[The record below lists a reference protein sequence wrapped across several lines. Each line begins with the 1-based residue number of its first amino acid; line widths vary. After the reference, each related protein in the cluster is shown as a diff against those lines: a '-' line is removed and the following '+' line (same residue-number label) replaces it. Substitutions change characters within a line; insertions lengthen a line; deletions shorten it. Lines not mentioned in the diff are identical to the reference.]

1 MRKVKPDLS
10 ALEFAMEDVSGQTHY
25 FLDLDTGG
33 IVSIPDQSYQ
43 VWLHLGETR
52 ARPLHDDL
60 IRPDYG
66 RRAPNTN
73 EPGNSPIQQVDEI
86 QDQLGVRYLRLP
98 KADSRR
104 SYQDIEVFI
113 ATVQDTDLRNELTQA
128 IAGQGAFRR
137 FKATLAGH
145 RHERERWFRFKNQRL
160 RQRVAEWLATEDVEL
175 IADEVEEAAENQPA
189 MRERLLQELLPIVRS
204 VRKAPGVVRVALIGS
219 IATDV
224 QLPRDADLLVTVTDE
239 ANLAPLAKLGRRWRS
254 HVQSL
259 HCSGDIFLA
268 DTRDTYL
275 GRTCPWRE
283 CGTVEIPQCDAR
295 HCGERRYLHDD
306 LGTIKLPR
314 SVVAE
319 PPIEL
324 WPELV
329 ARGIVPADVEA
340 ILLAPLRAE
349 AETSSD

>member
-1 MRKVKPDLS
+1 MRKVKPDL
-10 ALEFAMEDVSGQTHY
+10 ATIEFAMEDVSGQTHY

-33 IVSIPDQSYQ
+33 VVSIPDQSYQ
-43 VWLHLGETR
+43 AWLRLGETQ
-52 ARPLHDDL
+52 ARPLHDEL
-60 IRPDYG
+60 RRTGYG
-66 RRAPNTN
+66 RNPSLNT
-73 EPGNSPIQQVDEI
+73 PAVSSPVQQVDEI
-86 QDQLGVRYLRLP
+86 QDQLGQRYLRLP

-104 SYQDIEVFI
+104 SYQDIEAFI
-113 ATVQDTDLRNELTQA
+113 LTVQSEDLRNELTQA

-137 FKATLAGH
+137 FKAALAGH

-160 RQRVAEWLATEDVEL
+160 RLRLAEWLVTEDVEL
-175 IADEVEEAAENQPA
+175 IVDEVEKTSEDQPNTRA
-189 MRERLLQELLPIVRS
+189 RLLHEMLSIVRA
-204 VRKAPGVVRVALIGS
+204 VRKVPGVVRVALIGS
-219 IATDV
+219 MVSDAP
-224 QLPRDADLLVTVTDE
+224 QPRDADLLVTVTDD
-239 ANLAPLAKLGRRWRS
+239 ANLGPLAKLGRRWRS

-268 DTRDTYL
+268 DTRDLYL

-314 SVVAE
+314 SVIAE

-324 WPELV
+324 WPELLPRAV
-329 ARGIVPADVEA
+329 VPADVEML
-340 ILLAPLRAE
+340 LLAPLRDE
-349 AETSSD
+349 AYT

>member
-1 MRKVKPDLS
+1 MRKVKPDL
-10 ALEFAMEDVSGQTHY
+10 ATLEFAMEDVSGQTHY
-25 FLDLDTGG
+25 FLDLETGG
-33 IVSIPDQSYQ
+33 VVSVPDQSYQ
-43 VWLHLGETR
+43 AWLRLGETR

-60 IRPDYG
+60 MRMDRG
-66 RRAPNTN
+66 RYASVTN
-73 EPGNSPIQQVDEI
+73 ETAASPVQQVDEI
-86 QDQLGVRYLRLP
+86 QDQLGLRYLRLP
-98 KADSRR
+98 RADSRR

-113 ATVQDTDLRNELTQA
+113 TTVQDKDLRNELTQA

-160 RQRVAEWLATEDVEL
+160 RERLAEWLATEDVEL
-175 IADEVEEAAENQPA
+175 VVDEVEEASDDQPG
-189 MRERLLQELLPIVRS
+189 MRQRLLQEMLPIVRG
-204 VRKAPGVVRVALIGS
+204 VRKVPGVVRIALIGS
-219 IATDV
+219 LATDAP
-224 QLPRDADLLVTVTDE
+224 LPRDADLLVTVTDD
-239 ANLAPLAKLGRRWRS
+239 ANLGPLAKLGRRWRS

-268 DTRDTYL
+268 DTRDLYL

-324 WPELV
+324 WPELIT
-329 ARGIVPADVEA
+329 RGVVPDDVEA
-340 ILLAPLRAE
+340 LLLTPLRAE
-349 AETSSD
+349 TGT

>member
-1 MRKVKPDLS
+1 MRKVKPDLTT
-10 ALEFAMEDVSGQTHY
+10 LEFALEDVSGQTHY
-25 FLDLDTGG
+25 FLDLDSGG
-33 IVSIPDQSYQ
+33 VVSVPDQSYQ
-43 VWLHLGETR
+43 AWLRLGETR

-60 IRPDYG
+60 RRTDYS
-66 RRAPNTN
+66 RYSSLSN
-73 EPGNSPIQQVDEI
+73 ETVTTPVQQVDEI
-86 QDQLGVRYLRLP
+86 QDQLGTRYLRLP

-113 ATVQDTDLRNELTQA
+113 TTVQDKDLRNELTQA

-137 FKATLAGH
+137 FKAALAGH

-160 RQRVAEWLATEDVEL
+160 RERLAEWLATEDVEL
-175 IADEVEEAAENQPA
+175 VVDEVEEPGQDQPG
-189 MRERLLQELLPIVRS
+189 MRERLLQEMLPIVRS
-204 VRKAPGVVRVALIGS
+204 VRKVPGVVRIAVIGS
-219 IATDV
+219 MATDTP
-224 QLPRDADLLVTVTDE
+224 LPRDADLLVTVTDD
-239 ANLAPLAKLGRRWRS
+239 ANLGPLAKLGRRWRS

-268 DTRDTYL
+268 DTHDTYL

-306 LGTIKLPR
+306 LATIKLPR

-324 WPELV
+324 WPELLP
-329 ARGIVPADVEA
+329 RGVVPADVEEL
-340 ILLAPLRAE
+340 LLAPLRAE
-349 AETSSD
+349 ASG